1 MSVRYQSVTRVTA
14 RSTSPGGTNPA
25 AVPRDPLP
33 QGQFARARALRA
45 VATELQNIGLPRDA
59 QGDRAILAHIVSV
72 TEVLLRRRLAECDPA
87 AIADIADALNAAHA
101 AYWRYRHELSFAL
114 SAPWA
119 ADWQA
124 AAMEGNDPAGRL
136 RPLELLLEFLV
147 LSPPSGDHHPD
158 RYEIGELEQLAHL
171 LLENR
176 TRLNALDVGLG
187 YTAPEEDAPDQ
198 PAQEDG
204 VSLAEE
210 TSASP
215 AMSLN
220 FEAYAEANARD
231 RTRIR
236 MPAAE
241 STAPSSGNPGRGTGS
256 QSAPFGLSTRRT
268 VNAFR
273 PVASF
278 DPPQH
283 LMSTDALM
291 RAHLGTGL
299 DGIRAVLGTAVD
311 WTADAAASAAEP
323 QSLAQAA
330 EDWSGLPRAEIDA
343 AMILL
348 SLDARNLHDEAS
360 RYWEVERRSHRLRV
374 RPFPVIGGKMW
385 IMPWA
390 AAATQELFS
399 VYFQDS
405 RLPYSDPALP
415 PGQDVAVGVLD
426 AADQPGQPQPPQV
439 IGHLATERTPS
450 ACSNARSS
458 APSADVSSSST
469 SRTAPTS
476 R

>member
-1 MSVRYQSVTRVTA
+1 M
-14 RSTSPGGTNPA
+14 
-25 AVPRDPLP
+25 PRDPLP